1 MAKHMRLLAF
11 AVVVVLAFTGVLAQ
25 DTRDLPHR
33 YSPRLLDGT
42 PVVVTDELTGTAWSA
57 WTYRLRG
64 ESDIALSFRDANG
77 TWSEP
82 VFIGVGDRL
91 DQVEPALALD
101 ARGNFYLVFAVGQT
115 GSIHATALGTG
126 RTDWFSPTR
135 VTGPDELA
143 SSPSLRVVDD
153 RLVMAYR
160 VGREVRIVDWQLL
173 GAFNPNG
180 TQEGPNGFP
189 TMEMTPQPEDD
200 PLPDEEDETR
210 RSGGFRGN
218 DTPSSGG

>member
-11 AVVVVLAFTGVLAQ
+11 AVVVALAFTGVLAQ
-25 DTRDLPHR
+25 GTRDLPHR

-42 PVVVTDELTGTAWSA
+42 PVVASNELTGTAWSA

-64 ESDIALSFRDANG
+64 ESDIALAFRDASG
-77 TWSEP
+77 SWSEP
-82 VFIGVGDRL
+82 VFIGAGDRL

-101 ARGNFYLVFAVGQT
+101 ARGNFYLVFAERQT
-115 GSIHATALGTG
+115 GSIHATALGSG

-160 VGREVRIVDWQLL
+160 VGREVRIVDWELL
-173 GAFNPNG
+173 GAINPEG
-180 TQEGPNGFP
+180 VQEGPNGFP
-189 TMEMTPQPEDD
+189 TMALTPQPESD
-200 PLPDEEDETR
+200 PLPDEEDVDR
-210 RSGGFRGN
+210 RSGGLQG
-218 DTPSSGG
+218 DSTPASGG